1 MERTADKIIRSL
13 CAERGVDF
21 TEITVRNV
29 VDYKNMQYD
38 ILADEVRKN
47 TDMELIY
54 RIIENGI

>member
-1 MERTADKIIRSL
+1 MEVADKIIRSL

-21 TEITVRNV
+21 TEITVRNA

-47 TDMELIY
+47 IDMELIY